1 MFDTSDTLIIPQN
14 ALIRN
19 RHTISVRTH
28 TNNTSNKNNNNNNNN
43 NNNIEILVD
52 KFPLPPPLSSNPVD
66 NNNKNDDVDYI
77 LDENIKK
84 FNKPWEF
91 APEVASKEMNTIK
104 VMNGGRII
112 DINPKSWS
120 SVVKDAC
127 VQSNYPFYVPLP
139 RNNNVEGET
148 IKNDEKVDD
157 LTDEKVDDLIDEKID
172 DVIDKKKIGES
183 ISDKIK
189 KQLQKKKRLQQLI
202 TRKSSKIE
210 ETIEEYKDGEGFNY
224 FEITI
229 LEKEDPNTNI
239 VIGVATKPF
248 PCYRLPG
255 HTEYSIGYHSNN
267 GQVYQNSMYNGWEYG
282 PSWNNIHTT
291 IGCGYKPLS
300 GEIYFTFNGFI
311 LGTLFT
317 TEVEYD
323 ALNEKRYY
331 LFPSIGAN
339 GKCKIRVNFGE
350 EKFVYINEEKLLK
363 NIEKSNKSN
372 ENNENNESNE
382 NNENNESNESHESNE
397 SNESNENNESN
408 ESNESIKSENESV
421 NGSESES
428 ESNYS
433 DDENIIYIKNSVN
446 NDNNPLGK
454 WKDVRLEI
462 NEKERVW
469 WNTTTNAIAS

>member
-1 MFDTSDTLIIPQN
+1 MSFPQITSSISSITTSLPTPISSSSSTVSSSSPSNNKLVCSIKSNNNNNNNNNNIDDDDYDDNNNNNQILSTTRLNSFEMFDTSDTLIIPQN

-28 TNNTSNKNNNNNNNN
+28 TNNTS
-43 NNNIEILVD
+43 ID

-339 GKCKIRVNFGE
+339 
-350 EKFVYINEEKLLK
+350 
-363 NIEKSNKSN
+363 
-372 ENNENNESNE
+372 
-382 NNENNESNESHESNE
+382 
-397 SNESNENNESN
+397 
-408 ESNESIKSENESV
+408 
-421 NGSESES
+421 
-428 ESNYS
+428 
-433 DDENIIYIKNSVN
+433 VN